1 MQNYNNLKFS
11 SFNGNRPNYKYQ
23 LLENGFSK
31 GDIFKGI
38 EVLKTQKI
46 TMGEKTLAFE
56 KEFAKKMGVKYAL
69 MVNSGSSANLLAAF
83 AACNPFE
90 EKKFKPGDE
99 ALIPALCWPT
109 SLWPLVQTG
118 LKPKFVDIDTNTLNV
133 NADEFIKK

>member
-31 GDIFKGI
+31 DDIFKGI

-83 AACNPFE
+83 AACNPLR
-90 EKKFKPGDE
+90 KKNSNLE
-99 ALIPALCWPT
+99 TRL
-109 SLWPLVQTG
+109 
-118 LKPKFVDIDTNTLNV
+118 
-133 NADEFIKK
+133 